1 MSLPELL
8 AIDSHLVRAL
18 LSPHEHKRIET
29 LNRILKPSTDKVSD
43 TLDTYLMNKDG
54 LTIAASNWNEKRPF
68 IGRKFSYR
76 LYFKEAME
84 GNLGRYFAL
93 GVTSAKRG

>member
-1 MSLPELL
+1 ML

-29 LNRILKPSTDKVSD
+29 LNRYLETINKVSD